1 MAALEIGVLVY
12 LSDKVDESLA
22 KVTDLGLRA
31 CQVCSWQPELWT
43 DAAADALT
51 SRAAAAG
58 VKIATFWAGYTGPCE
73 WNFYGGPKTI
83 GLVPE
88 AYRAGRVAEL
98 KKAADFAA
106 RAGVSSITTHV
117 GFLPEDP
124 NDPLFAATVLAL
136 REIATHCKDK
146 GLEFLFE
153 TGQETPVNL
162 LRTIEEVGTGN
173 LGINLDPANLI
184 LYGKANPVDALEVFG
199 TFVRQMHA
207 KDGVYPTDGKN
218 LGHET
223 PLGEGL
229 VNFPRLM
236 AKLKSLGFNGVVAI
250 EREISGPKQTED
262 IKKGIDFL
270 KPLM

>member
-1 MAALEIGVLVY
+1 MSTLEIGVLVH
-12 LSDKVDESLA
+12 LSDKVEESLA
-22 KVTDLGLRA
+22 NVTDLGLRA
-31 CQVCSWQPELWT
+31 CQICSWQSEVWT
-43 DAAADALT
+43 DERADAL
-51 SRAAAAG
+51 RAQAAAAG
-58 VKIATFWAGYTGPCE
+58 VKIATFWAGYGGPCE

-83 GLVPE
+83 GLVPD

-106 RAGVSSITTHV
+106 RAGIGSITTHV

-124 NDPLFAATVLAL
+124 NDPLFTATVVAL
-136 REIATHCKDK
+136 REIATHCKAK
-146 GLEFLFE
+146 GLDFLFE

-207 KDGVYPTDGKN
+207 KDGLYPTNGKE
-218 LGHET
+218 LGQET

-229 VNFPRLM
+229 VNFPKLM
-236 AKLKSLGFNGVVAI
+236 PKLKALGFTGVVAI
-250 EREISGPKQTED
+250 EREISGPKQIED
-262 IKKGIDFL
+262 IKKAIALL
-270 KPLM
+270 KPLC